1 MPKTTTK
8 SCSDCGRAVA
18 AAEGTVMKA
27 DLMPKRRAARRG
39 KTLWMKTRPMVVMAM
54 MQLLLMEKAELQHQQ
69 QKVRSA
75 L

>member
-1 MPKTTTK
+1 
-8 SCSDCGRAVA
+8 
-18 AAEGTVMKA
+18 MKA